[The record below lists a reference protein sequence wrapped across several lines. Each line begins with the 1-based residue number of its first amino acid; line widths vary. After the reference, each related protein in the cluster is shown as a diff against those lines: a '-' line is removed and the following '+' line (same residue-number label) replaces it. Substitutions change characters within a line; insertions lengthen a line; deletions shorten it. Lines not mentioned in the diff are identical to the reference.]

1 MCMYVSDQH
10 EDHPYC
16 QISQAVVVA
25 RLEFC
30 FVSPNREPNTH
41 ILHIFT
47 ENPVFILPTNSLG
60 LKMLNSQ
67 FLRGKYMV

>member
-1 MCMYVSDQH
+1 MRMYVSDQH

-47 ENPVFILPTNSLG
+47 ENPVFILPTNSWF
-60 LKMLNSQ
+60 KDV
-67 FLRGKYMV
+67 K